1 LFQSEALG
9 DGDGVAMGVTVKGE
23 PPGAEEAVEAQTQVD
38 ALVDDAEAV
47 METEK
52 PKV

>member
-1 LFQSEALG
+1 LFQSEAPG
-9 DGDGVAMGVTVKGE
+9 DGDGVATGVIVEGE

-38 ALVDDAEAV
+38 ALVDNAKAV